1 MFLPIIYLFTACR
14 GCARTACTNSGLG
27 YDFHLFEGG
36 MPLKEIKQKPDSKK
50 PKLLESAAKA
60 PKTAMKDLWLKSK
73 DKSISELKETPF
85 ASQRGESSNAPA
97 NSAGDQMLSGME
109 TAAKKGA
116 NLTYRGGKKLAQ
128 TTARK
133 MKEKRELSHTLSEA
147 KNTGGKTAEAAKN
160 TISKIRTKNTVAKS
174 VKGKPQKAVKTAS
187 RSVKGVQQGAKGI
200 KTAQHS
206 AKTAQQAAKAAQK
219 AAQATAKAARAAAQ
233 TAAKAAVTGAKAA
246 VKAPAT
252 AIKAAAAAIK
262 GLVAAIAAGGWV
274 AVVIILLIC
283 LIALI
288 VGSCFG
294 LFFGSDSTGTG
305 TSVTQAVS
313 TLNGEYLSHIQEI
326 EDANPHDRQEIT
338 SNDGVLSINWE
349 DVLAVFSAKVTG
361 AENGAQVASLDDA
374 QVQQLRDIM
383 WEMNTV
389 SSSTHTESHEVE
401 VTEVDED
408 GKETTHTETVT
419 ETILEITITHKTP
432 EEIARQY
439 SFNPR
444 QNEYLALMSE
454 PENQSLWAELLGG
467 YTSGGGQIVNP
478 NTDWVGTSIFQWPLP
493 QSYTITSWF
502 GYREDPFTGEISY
515 HSGTDIGAPGG
526 TPILAAADGTVTI
539 ANAIDSWGGGYGYH
553 IKVKHNDTYD
563 TLYAHCSSICVTVGQ
578 EVKQGEV
585 IGYVGT
591 TGNSTGNH
599 LHFEVWQN
607 GERTDA
613 LGFFKAKE

>member
-1 MFLPIIYLFTACR
+1 MLDINGALKAIGYGLLVLF
-14 GCARTACTNSGLG
+14 
-27 YDFHLFEGG
+27 
-36 MPLKEIKQKPDSKK
+36 
-50 PKLLESAAKA
+50 
-60 PKTAMKDLWLKSK
+60 
-73 DKSISELKETPF
+73 F
-85 ASQRGESSNAPA
+85 AVG
-97 NSAGDQMLSGME
+97 
-109 TAAKKGA
+109 
-116 NLTYRGGKKLAQ
+116 
-128 TTARK
+128 
-133 MKEKRELSHTLSEA
+133 
-147 KNTGGKTAEAAKN
+147 
-160 TISKIRTKNTVAKS
+160 V
-174 VKGKPQKAVKTAS
+174 VKTCGS
-187 RSVKGVQQGAKGI
+187 FTDVKRPEHALKLFI
-200 KTAQHS
+200 RFAL
-206 AKTAQQAAKAAQK
+206 
-219 AAQATAKAARAAAQ
+219 
-233 TAAKAAVTGAKAA
+233 AKAAVTYGLDLMLA
-246 VKAPAT
+246 VFKIVQGIISTIITQSGLSGSSGTTLPQEIIDKINNVGFWDSIPLWAVT
-252 AIKAAAAAIK
+252 LLGGLFITVLSFIMILK
-262 GLVAAIAAGGWV
+262 GLIAAIAAGGWV

-305 TSVTQAVS
+305 TSVTQAVT
-313 TLNGEYLSHIQEI
+313 TLNGEFQAHIQEI
-326 EDANPHDRQEIT
+326 EDSNSHDRVEFT

-361 AENGAQVASLDDA
+361 AEDGAQVASLDDT

-383 WEMNTV
+383 WEMNAV
-389 SSSTHTESHEVE
+389 SSSTRTESHEVE

-419 ETILEITITHKTP
+419 ETILEISLTHKTA
-432 EEIARQY
+432 EKMAQQY
-439 SFNPR
+439 NFNAR

-454 PENQSLWAELLGG
+454 PENQNLWAELLGG
-467 YTSGGGQIVNP
+467 FSSGGGQIMNP
-478 NTDWVGTSIFQWPLP
+478 NTDWEGTGIFQWPLP

-502 GYREDPFTGEISY
+502 GYREDPFTGEIAY

-553 IKVKHNDTYD
+553 IKISHNDTFD

-578 EVKQGEV
+578 KVKQGEV

-613 LGFFKAKE
+613 LGYFKAKE

>member
-1 MFLPIIYLFTACR
+1 M
-14 GCARTACTNSGLG
+14 
-27 YDFHLFEGG
+27 
-36 MPLKEIKQKPDSKK
+36 KEIKTKPEGGK
-50 PKLLESAAKA
+50 PKLMDKAAKV

-73 DKSISELKETPF
+73 EKSISELKETPF

-97 NSAGDQMLSGME
+97 NSAGDQMLSGIE
-109 TAAKKGA
+109 TTVKKGT
-116 NLTYRGGKKLAQ
+116 NLTYQGGKKLAQ
-128 TTARK
+128 TTTRK
-133 MKEKRELSHTLSEA
+133 IKEKREISHTLSEVKNAGGKAAETA
-147 KNTGGKTAEAAKN
+147 KNAA
-160 TISKIRTKNTVAKS
+160 SKIRTKNTAAKA

-187 RSVKGVQQGAKGI
+187 RSMKSVKQGAKGI
-200 KTAQHS
+200 KTAQRT
-206 AKTAQQAAKAAQK
+206 AKTAQQTAKATAKATQK
-219 AAQATAKAARAAAQ
+219 AAQAAKA
-233 TAAKAAVTGAKAA
+233 TAKAAVTGAKAA
-246 VKAPAT
+246 VKAT
-252 AIKAAAAAIK
+252 AAAVKATIAAVK
-262 GLVAAIAAGGWV
+262 GLIAAIAAGGWV

-283 LIALI
+283 LIALVI
-288 VGSCFG
+288 GSCFG

-313 TLNGEYLSHIQEI
+313 TLNGEYMAHMQEI
-326 EDANPHDRQEIT
+326 EAANPHDRQEIT

-349 DVLAVFSAKVTG
+349 DVLAVFSSKVTG
-361 AENGAQVASLDDA
+361 AEDGAQVASLDDA

-383 WEMNTV
+383 WEMNAV
-389 SSSTHTESHEVE
+389 SSSTRTESHEVE

-408 GKETTHTETVT
+408 GKETTRTETVT

-432 EEIARQY
+432 EEMARRY
-439 SFNPR
+439 GFNFR

-454 PENQSLWAELLGG
+454 PENQNLWAELLGG
-467 YTSGGGQIVNP
+467 FVSGGGQIMDP
-478 NTDWVGTSIFQWPLP
+478 NTDWEGTGIFQWPLP

-502 GYREDPFTGEISY
+502 GYREDPFTGEIAY

-553 IKVKHNDTYD
+553 IKINHNNALD
-563 TLYAHCSSICVTVGQ
+563 TLYAHCSSICVTAGQ

-613 LGFFKAKE
+613 LSFFKAKE

>member
-1 MFLPIIYLFTACR
+1 M
-14 GCARTACTNSGLG
+14 
-27 YDFHLFEGG
+27 
-36 MPLKEIKQKPDSKK
+36 KEIKTKPEGGK
-50 PKLLESAAKA
+50 PRLLESAAKA
-60 PKTAMKDLWLKSK
+60 PKTAMKDVWLKSK
-73 DKSISELKETPF
+73 EKAVSELKGTPF
-85 ASQRGESSNAPA
+85 ASQQGETSNAPA
-97 NSAGDQMLSGME
+97 NSAGDQMLSGIE
-109 TAAKKGA
+109 TTAKKGA
-116 NLTYRGGKKLAQ
+116 DLTYRGGKKLAQ

-133 MKEKRELSHTLSEA
+133 VKEKREISRTLSEA
-147 KNTGGKTAEAAKN
+147 KNAGGKTAEVTKDAA
-160 TISKIRTKNTVAKS
+160 SKIRTKNTAAKA

-187 RSVKGVQQGAKGI
+187 RSMKGVKNSAKGI
-200 KTAQHS
+200 KTAQRS
-206 AKTAQQAAKAAQK
+206 AKTAQQTAKAAAKASQK
-219 AAQATAKAARAAAQ
+219 AAQAARTAARA
-233 TAAKAAVTGAKAA
+233 TVTGVKAAARVTVAA
-246 VKAPAT
+246 VKAT
-252 AIKAAAAAIK
+252 IAAVK

-313 TLNGEYLSHIQEI
+313 TLNGEYMAHIQEI
-326 EDANPHDRQEIT
+326 ENTTAHDRQEIT

-361 AENGAQVASLDDA
+361 AENGSQVASLDDA
-374 QVQQLRDIM
+374 QVEELRNIM
-383 WEMNTV
+383 WEMNAV
-389 SSSTHTESHEVE
+389 ASSTRTESHEVE
-401 VTEVDED
+401 ITEVGED
-408 GKETTHTETVT
+408 GKETTRTETVT
-419 ETILEITITHKTP
+419 ETILVITITHKTA
-432 EEIARQY
+432 EEMAQQY
-439 SFNPR
+439 RFNAR

-454 PENQSLWAELLGG
+454 PENQNLWAELLGG
-467 YTSGGGQIVNP
+467 FVGGGGEIIDP
-478 NTDWVGTSIFQWPLP
+478 DTDWEGTGIFQWPLP
-493 QSYTITSWF
+493 QSYPITSRF
-502 GYREDPFTGEISY
+502 GYREDPFTGEVSY

-526 TPILAAADGTVTI
+526 TPILASADGTVTI

-553 IKVKHNDTYD
+553 IKLNHNDTFD

>member
-1 MFLPIIYLFTACR
+1 MADIKTKDNAKGTIRTIDKAAVATQRMKQAYIATKEKAERSVNANSSSAEEYASDKLESGIDEVVHDGAYAFDKAGRKGVETTKENI
-14 GCARTACTNSGLG
+14 RTAKDGIQRFKQQRAEQSLRKQASQNTSSAIKTV
-27 YDFHLFEGG
+27 DKAE
-36 MPLKEIKQKPDSKK
+36 KTIKQSATSSGKK
-50 PKLLESAAKA
+50 TIKFAGKEAT
-60 PKTAMKDLWLKSK
+60 KTAQKSV
-73 DKSISELKETPF
+73 
-85 ASQRGESSNAPA
+85 
-97 NSAGDQMLSGME
+97 
-109 TAAKKGA
+109 
-116 NLTYRGGKKLAQ
+116 
-128 TTARK
+128 
-133 MKEKRELSHTLSEA
+133 
-147 KNTGGKTAEAAKN
+147 KTAEQ
-160 TISKIRTKNTVAKS
+160 T
-174 VKGKPQKAVKTAS
+174 
-187 RSVKGVQQGAKGI
+187 
-200 KTAQHS
+200 
-206 AKTAQQAAKAAQK
+206 AKTAIKTSQQAAKAAQK
-219 AAQATAKAARAAAQ
+219 TAQATAKAAKAAAQ
-233 TAAKAAVTGAKAA
+233 AAKAAAKAAVTGIKVA
-246 VKAPAT
+246 VKATAA
-252 AIKAAAAAIK
+252 AIKATIAAIK
-262 GLVAAIAAGGWV
+262 GLIALIAAGGWV

-313 TLNGEYLSHIQEI
+313 TLNGEYLAHIQEI
-326 EDANPHDRQEIT
+326 EDANPHDRMETT
-338 SNDGVLSINWE
+338 SNDGKLSINWE

-361 AENGAQVASLDDA
+361 AEDGAQVASLDDA
-374 QVQQLRDIM
+374 QVDELRNIM
-383 WEMNTV
+383 WEMNAV
-389 SSSTHTESHEVE
+389 SSSTRTESHEVE

-408 GKETTHTETVT
+408 GNETTHTETVT

-432 EEIARQY
+432 DEMARQY
-439 SFNPR
+439 NFNSR

-478 NTDWVGTSIFQWPLP
+478 DADWIGTGIFQWPLP

-502 GYREDPFTGEISY
+502 GYREDPFTGEIAY
-515 HSGTDIGAPGG
+515 HSGTDIAAPEG

-553 IKVKHNDTYD
+553 IKVNHNDTFD

-613 LGFFKAKE
+613 LGFFKVKE

>member
-1 MFLPIIYLFTACR
+1 
-14 GCARTACTNSGLG
+14 
-27 YDFHLFEGG
+27 

-73 DKSISELKETPF
+73 DKSIVELKETPF

-246 VKAPAT
+246 VKATAT

-305 TSVTQAVS
+305 ISVTQAVS

-361 AENGAQVASLDDA
+361 AEDGAQVASLDDA

>member
-1 MFLPIIYLFTACR
+1 M
-14 GCARTACTNSGLG
+14 
-27 YDFHLFEGG
+27 
-36 MPLKEIKQKPDSKK
+36 KEIKTKPEGGK
-50 PKLLESAAKA
+50 PRLLESAAKA
-60 PKTAMKDLWLKSK
+60 PKTAMKDVWLKSK
-73 DKSISELKETPF
+73 EKAVSELKGTPF
-85 ASQRGESSNAPA
+85 ASQQGETSNAPA
-97 NSAGDQMLSGME
+97 NSAGDQMLSGIE
-109 TAAKKGA
+109 TTAKKGA
-116 NLTYRGGKKLAQ
+116 DLTYRGGKKLAQ

-133 MKEKRELSHTLSEA
+133 VKEKREISRTLSEA
-147 KNTGGKTAEAAKN
+147 KNAGGKTVEITKDAA
-160 TISKIRTKNTVAKS
+160 SKIRTKNTAAKA

-187 RSVKGVQQGAKGI
+187 RSMKGVKNSAKGI
-200 KTAQHS
+200 KTAQRS
-206 AKTAQQAAKAAQK
+206 AKTAQQTAKAAAKASQK
-219 AAQATAKAARAAAQ
+219 AAQAARTAARA
-233 TAAKAAVTGAKAA
+233 TVTGVKAAARVTVAA
-246 VKAPAT
+246 VKAT
-252 AIKAAAAAIK
+252 IAAVK

-313 TLNGEYLSHIQEI
+313 TLNGEYMAHIQEI
-326 EDANPHDRQEIT
+326 ENTTAHDRQEIT

-361 AENGAQVASLDDA
+361 AENGSQVASLDDA
-374 QVQQLRDIM
+374 QVEELRNIM
-383 WEMNTV
+383 WEMNAV
-389 SSSTHTESHEVE
+389 ASSTRTESHEVE
-401 VTEVDED
+401 ITEVGED
-408 GKETTHTETVT
+408 GKETTRTETVT
-419 ETILEITITHKTP
+419 ETILVITITHKTA
-432 EEIARQY
+432 EEMAQQY
-439 SFNPR
+439 RFNAR

-454 PENQSLWAELLGG
+454 PENQNLWAELLGG
-467 YTSGGGQIVNP
+467 FVGGGGEIIDP
-478 NTDWVGTSIFQWPLP
+478 DTDWEGTGIFQWPLP
-493 QSYTITSWF
+493 QSYPITSRF
-502 GYREDPFTGEISY
+502 GYREDPFTGEVSY

-526 TPILAAADGTVTI
+526 TPILASADGTVTI

-553 IKVKHNDTYD
+553 IKLNHNDTFD

-607 GERTDA
+607 GERTNA

>member
-1 MFLPIIYLFTACR
+1 M
-14 GCARTACTNSGLG
+14 
-27 YDFHLFEGG
+27 
-36 MPLKEIKQKPDSKK
+36 KEIKTKPENGK
-50 PKLLESAAKA
+50 PRLLDSAAKA
-60 PKTAMKDLWLKSK
+60 PKTAMKDAWLKSK
-73 DKSISELKETPF
+73 EKAVSELKGTPF
-85 ASQRGESSNAPA
+85 ASQQGETSNAPA
-97 NSAGDQMLSGME
+97 NSAGDQMLSGIE
-109 TAAKKGA
+109 TTAKKSA
-116 NLTYRGGKKLAQ
+116 NITYRGGKKLAQ

-133 MKEKRELSHTLSEA
+133 VKEKREISRTLSEA
-147 KNTGGKTAEAAKN
+147 KNTGSKATEITKN
-160 TISKIRTKNTVAKS
+160 TASKIRTKNTAAKA

-187 RSVKGVQQGAKGI
+187 RSMKGVKNSAKGI
-200 KTAQHS
+200 KTAQRS
-206 AKTAQQAAKAAQK
+206 AKTAQQAAKTAQKTAQATAKAAQK
-219 AAQATAKAARAAAQ
+219 AAQAAKATAKATIAGV
-233 TAAKAAVTGAKAA
+233 KAAVRVTIAA
-246 VKAPAT
+246 VKAT
-252 AIKAAAAAIK
+252 IAAVK
-262 GLVAAIAAGGWV
+262 GLIAAIAAGGWV

-305 TSVTQAVS
+305 TSVTQAVT
-313 TLNGEYLSHIQEI
+313 TLNGEFQAHIQEI
-326 EDANPHDRQEIT
+326 EDSNSHDRVEFT

-361 AENGAQVASLDDA
+361 AEDGAQVASLDDT
-374 QVQQLRDIM
+374 QVQQMRDIM
-383 WEMNTV
+383 WEMNAV
-389 SSSTHTESHEVE
+389 SSSTRTESHEVE

-408 GKETTHTETVT
+408 GKETTRTETVT
-419 ETILEITITHKTP
+419 ETILEISLTHKTA
-432 EEIARQY
+432 EEMAQQY
-439 SFNPR
+439 NFNAR

-454 PENQSLWAELLGG
+454 PENQNLWAELLGCFS
-467 YTSGGGQIVNP
+467 SGGGQIMNP
-478 NTDWVGTSIFQWPLP
+478 NTDWEGTGIFQWPLP

-502 GYREDPFTGEISY
+502 GYREDPFTGEIAY

-553 IKVKHNDTYD
+553 IKISHNDTFD

-613 LGFFKAKE
+613 LNFFSAKDE

>member
-1 MFLPIIYLFTACR
+1 M
-14 GCARTACTNSGLG
+14 
-27 YDFHLFEGG
+27 
-36 MPLKEIKQKPDSKK
+36 KEIKTKPENGK
-50 PKLLESAAKA
+50 PRLLDSAAKA
-60 PKTAMKDLWLKSK
+60 PKTAMKDAWLKSK
-73 DKSISELKETPF
+73 EKAVSELKGTPF
-85 ASQRGESSNAPA
+85 ASQQGETSNAPA
-97 NSAGDQMLSGME
+97 NSAGDQMLSGIE
-109 TAAKKGA
+109 TTAKKSA
-116 NLTYRGGKKLAQ
+116 NITYRGGKKLAQ

-133 MKEKRELSHTLSEA
+133 VKEKREISRTLSEA
-147 KNTGGKTAEAAKN
+147 KNAGSKATEITKDTA
-160 TISKIRTKNTVAKS
+160 SKIRTKNTAAKA

-187 RSVKGVQQGAKGI
+187 RSMKGVKNSAKGI
-200 KTAQHS
+200 KTAQRS
-206 AKTAQQAAKAAQK
+206 AKTAQQAAKTAQATAKAAQK
-219 AAQATAKAARAAAQ
+219 AAQAAKATAKATIAGV
-233 TAAKAAVTGAKAA
+233 KAAVRVTIAA
-246 VKAPAT
+246 VKAT
-252 AIKAAAAAIK
+252 IAAVK
-262 GLVAAIAAGGWV
+262 GLIAAIAAGGWV

-305 TSVTQAVS
+305 TSVTQAVT
-313 TLNGEYLSHIQEI
+313 TLNGEFQAHIQEI
-326 EDANPHDRQEIT
+326 EDSNSHNRVEFT

-361 AENGAQVASLDDA
+361 AEDGTQVASLDDT

-383 WEMNTV
+383 WEMNAV
-389 SSSTHTESHEVE
+389 SSSTRTESHEVE

-408 GKETTHTETVT
+408 GKETTRTETVT
-419 ETILEITITHKTP
+419 ETILEISLTHKTA
-432 EEIARQY
+432 EEMAQQY
-439 SFNPR
+439 NFNAR

-454 PENQSLWAELLGG
+454 PENQNLWAEHLGG
-467 YTSGGGQIVNP
+467 FNSGGGQIMNP
-478 NTDWVGTSIFQWPLP
+478 NTDWEGTGIFQWPLP

-502 GYREDPFTGEISY
+502 GYREDPFTGEIAY

-526 TPILAAADGTVTI
+526 TPILTAADGTVTI
-539 ANAIDSWGGGYGYH
+539 ANAIDTWGGGYGYY
-553 IKVKHNDTYD
+553 IKINHNDTFD

-613 LGFFKAKE
+613 LGYFKAKE

>member
-1 MFLPIIYLFTACR
+1 M
-14 GCARTACTNSGLG
+14 
-27 YDFHLFEGG
+27 
-36 MPLKEIKQKPDSKK
+36 KEIKTKPEGGK
-50 PKLLESAAKA
+50 PKLLDKAAKA

-97 NSAGDQMLSGME
+97 NTAGDQMLSGME

-128 TTARK
+128 ATARK
-133 MKEKRELSHTLSEA
+133 VKEKREISRTLSGA
-147 KNTGGKTAEAAKN
+147 KDAGGKAVKNTS
-160 TISKIRTKNTVAKS
+160 SKIRTKNTVAKTI
-174 VKGKPQKAVKTAS
+174 KGKPQKAVKTAS
-187 RSVKGVQQGAKGI
+187 RSVKGVKQSAKRI
-200 KTAQHS
+200 KTAQRS
-206 AKTAQQAAKAAQK
+206 AKTAQQAAKAA
-219 AAQATAKAARAAAQ
+219 
-233 TAAKAAVTGAKAA
+233 VTGIKVA
-246 VKAPAT
+246 VKATAA
-252 AIKAAAAAIK
+252 AIKATIAAIK
-262 GLVAAIAAGGWV
+262 GLIALIAAGGWV

-313 TLNGEYLSHIQEI
+313 TLNGEYLAHIQEI
-326 EDANPHDRQEIT
+326 EDATPHDRMETT
-338 SNDGVLSINWE
+338 SNDGKLSINWE

-361 AENGAQVASLDDA
+361 AEDGAQVASLDDA
-374 QVQQLRDIM
+374 QVDELRNIM
-383 WEMNTV
+383 WEMNAV
-389 SSSTHTESHEVE
+389 SSSTRTESHEVE

-408 GKETTHTETVT
+408 GNETTHTETVT

-432 EEIARQY
+432 DEMARQY
-439 SFNPR
+439 NFNSR

-478 NTDWVGTSIFQWPLP
+478 DADWIGTGIFQWPLP

-502 GYREDPFTGEISY
+502 GYREDPFTGEIAY
-515 HSGTDIGAPGG
+515 HSGTDIAAPEG

-553 IKVKHNDTYD
+553 IKVNHNDTFD

-613 LGFFKAKE
+613 LGFFKVKE

>member
-1 MFLPIIYLFTACR
+1 M
-14 GCARTACTNSGLG
+14 
-27 YDFHLFEGG
+27 
-36 MPLKEIKQKPDSKK
+36 KEIKQKPDSKK

-246 VKAPAT
+246 VKATAT

-262 GLVAAIAAGGWV
+262 GLVATIAAGGWV